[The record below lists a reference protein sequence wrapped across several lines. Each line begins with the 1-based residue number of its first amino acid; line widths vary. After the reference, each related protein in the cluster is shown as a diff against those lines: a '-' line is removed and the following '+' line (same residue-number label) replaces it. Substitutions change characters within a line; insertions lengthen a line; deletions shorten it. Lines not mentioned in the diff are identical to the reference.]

1 VEECFWK
8 AVEIAREQQ
17 AKSLEL
23 RAVMSLGCLWQ
34 RQGKNAAARQM
45 LAETRDWFR
54 EGFDTQDLKDAAALL
69 KELS

>member
-17 AKSLEL
+17 AKSSEL
-23 RAVMSLGCLWQ
+23 RAVMSLSRLLQ

-45 LAETRDWFR
+45 LEEIRDWFS